1 MMDYKEMAAI
11 VKARVREE
19 NERRRIR
26 SLRIKRISLAVSGI
40 CAVAIVGVGIWS
52 NNDIKNSIPKNDN
65 TIIEETD
72 VATTSTS
79 SVSVTNI
86 ITTTNTTQTT
96 APQTNKTTAI
106 QTQPTT
112 QTQQAE
118 ISKVQTT
125 EITTAVNSP
134 VQTVVTGET
143 SDKLL
148 ELVSFESGTIK
159 PYSHAPVNN
168 LPKDMPTVILDGRE
182 VKHKNLNNCD
192 DTEIVFRVGI
202 MDFGLERFKNYGSI
216 YHSEYDEY
224 NLDSHESGNDTKYK
238 YDIDTDTVYSVDITY
253 YKIPDYL
260 GDYVYAVK
268 FPNSNNLHIYTFYK
282 DLYYN
287 IEKDEYFE
295 IHDKNTQYICLK
307 HEDNEFFNHFEK
319 INYRSLEWKL
329 DEVYCNYSE
338 MTDYSELDYSSFRQ
352 FYEDENILFDSEESM
367 IFHLKELNNAIAVR
381 FGYDDVCYLYRL
393 CID

>member
-26 SLRIKRISLAVSGI
+26 ALRIKRISLAVSGI
-40 CAVAIVGVGIWS
+40 CAVAIVGMGIWS

-65 TIIEETD
+65 TIIEESE
-72 VATTSTS
+72 VTTKPTS

-96 APQTNKTTAI
+96 APQTNKTTAV
-106 QTQPTT
+106 QTQPITK
-112 QTQQAE
+112 TQQSE

-125 EITTAVNSP
+125 EITTAVNFP

-143 SDKLL
+143 SDKPL

-216 YHSEYDEY
+216 YYSEYDEY

-287 IEKDEYFE
+287 IEKDKYFE
-295 IHDKNTQYICLK
+295 IHDKNTKYICLS
-307 HEDNEFFNHFEK
+307 HEEDGFFNHFEK
-319 INYRSLEWKL
+319 INYRGLEWQL
-329 DEVYCNYSE
+329 DGIYCNYSE
-338 MTDYSELDYSSFRQ
+338 ITDYSELDYSSFRK

-367 IFHLKELNNAIAVR
+367 IFHFKELNDAIAVR
-381 FGYDDVCYLYRL
+381 FGDDDVCYLYRL
-393 CID
+393 I